1 MLLTNERKRRG
12 WSQAELARRARM
24 NPNTISLIESGRFQ
38 PYDSQLRKISEALG
52 LPEGHA
58 GGLLEPAPNHPL
70 ARSSDGA
77 QAAHKDDGTRPSRK
91 KDRARRDVIPDGL
104 HNNS

>member
-1 MLLTNERKRRG
+1 MLLTTERKQRG

-58 GGLLEPAPNHPL
+58 GGLLEPAPNQPM
-70 ARSSDGA
+70 ARSSAGVRA
-77 QAAHKDDGTRPSRK
+77 PK
-91 KDRARRDVIPDGL
+91 KDRSASPAR
-104 HNNS
+104 

>member
-1 MLLTNERKRRG
+1 MLLTTERKRRG

-38 PYDSQLRKISEALG
+38 PYDSQLRKITEALG

-58 GGLLEPAPNHPL
+58 GGLLEPAPNASM
-70 ARSSDGA
+70 ARSSVGA
-77 QAAHKDDGTRPSRK
+77 QAARKDDAARP
-91 KDRARRDVIPDGL
+91 GQ
-104 HNNS
+104 